1 MKKLIL
7 TLSAVSLAAVLTGCK
22 ANTDKIS
29 TTAQPSA
36 SASPTVTT
44 VLPDSGM
51 PDHIDGLTDGM
62 DAQNAT
68 DGVLPSMTV
77 MPETAGVT
85 SMDKAKRVVE
95 QIEDELERLSEV
107 EDAEVILAG
116 NKAAVALS
124 FDSQY
129 KAGLDDRLRGIV
141 KERIASVVSGIS
153 TIAVT
158 TDDTIRST
166 LESLGEK
173 LEDMSDL
180 NALESDLD
188 AVIKKINGVSA

>member
-7 TLSAVSLAAVLTGCK
+7 TLSAFSLAAVLTGCK

-29 TTAQPSA
+29 ATAQPSA

>member
-7 TLSAVSLAAVLTGCK
+7 TLSAVSLAAVMTGCK

-29 TTAQPSA
+29 ATAQPSA

-51 PDHIDGLTDGM
+51 PDRIDGLTDGM

-77 MPETAGVT
+77 MPEIAGVT

>member
-7 TLSAVSLAAVLTGCK
+7 GVTALTVAAALTGCK
-22 ANTDKIS
+22 SDDGQLTATSQPTS
-29 TTAQPSA
+29 TATATPS
-36 SASPTVTT
+36 VTA
-44 VLPDSGM
+44 VMPADGAEGM
-51 PDHIDGLTDGM
+51 LDGEG
-62 DAQNAT
+62 AQNAT
-68 DGVLPSMTV
+68 DGVLPGTTV
-77 MPETAGVT
+77 LPETAGVT